1 MHRLVGLLLLVGIVA
16 GGPRAATGQETP
28 QLGLTLGMNVGTLEA
43 SGDVGFRQMAAGGFV
58 LQMDLVGPFSVQPQ
72 LLLSQKGATVEGGG
86 GSIRYGAGYLDLP
99 LLLRV
104 DGPTLGSVAL
114 YGLGGGVGGVK
125 VFEQQ
130 RAGGDLSFPLDSGTS
145 FFRRTN
151 AGVAGGVGGHF
162 SMGDDRRLHLVLQYE
177 HGLVDVARS
186 VEEQPYEQAPFPSS
200 AETRTWSIMLRLG
213 V

>member
-1 MHRLVGLLLLVGIVA
+1 MRRLVGIFLFFGLVLGS
-16 GGPRAATGQETP
+16 PRAATGQETP
-28 QLGLTLGMNVGTLEA
+28 RLGLTLGMNVATLEA
-43 SGDVGFRQMAAGGFV
+43 PGDVGVRQMAAGGVV
-58 LQMDLVGPFSVQPQ
+58 LQMDLVGPLSAQPQ

-86 GSIRYGAGYLDLP
+86 GSIRYGAGYVDLP
-99 LLLRV
+99 VLLRV
-104 DGPTLGSVAL
+104 DGPTLGSVAT
-114 YGLGGGVGGVK
+114 YGLGGGFGGVK

-151 AGVAGGVGGHF
+151 AGVSGGIGGRI
-162 SMGDDRRLHLVLQYE
+162 SMGSDRHLHLVLQYE
-177 HGLVDVARS
+177 HGLVDVAQS

-213 V
+213 M